1 MISTRL
7 PNLMSAVC
15 VKNRKKWEEMTTFI
29 FTWNP
34 SIKRMGI
41 KGIIQLKTQLEN
53 GEKTINEWGCQSNKK
68 VKKGD
73 RAFISKVGSGS
84 RGLFASGVV
93 VSDGGY
99 KYENKKYVDIKF
111 DYIFDP
117 YQNIY
122 EISRLKEEIS
132 GKPKLWNPQSSGTSI
147 PKELEKILEICWN
160 DFVSSININIEVAK
174 IKKDKK
180 IPSTQKEALIQARV
194 GQGKF
199 RKNILELWDGK
210 CSVTGCSMT
219 ELLIASHIKPW
230 KDCNN
235 KERLDKFNGLFL
247 TPNIDKLFDQGI
259 ISFADNGK
267 ILISSKLNKKD
278 REKLGINENMKIT
291 NVSQDHKKYLSYHR
305 KNKGFK

>member
-1 MISTRL
+1 M
-7 PNLMSAVC
+7 A
-15 VKNRKKWEEMTTFI
+15 TFI

-34 SIKRMGI
+34 EFWDRKNLL
-41 KGIIQLKTQLEN
+41 KLKTTLEK
-53 GEKTINEWGCQSNKK
+53 GEKSVNKWLCRSHRM

-73 RAFISKVGSGS
+73 RAFISKVGGGS
-84 RGLFASGVV
+84 TGIFASGFVK
-93 VSDGGY
+93 SPPY
-99 KYENKKYVDIKF
+99 SSENEKYVDIEF

-117 YQNIY
+117 SENIY
-122 EISRLKEEIS
+122 DTGKLQKEISKN
-132 GKPKLWNPQSSGTSI
+132 KKLWHPQKSGMRI
-147 PKELEKILEICWN
+147 PVELESILESFWN
-160 DFVSSININIEVAK
+160 KFIMEKEVVK
-174 IKKDKK
+174 IKNDEQIKE
-180 IPSTQKEALIQARV
+180 TEKEALIQARV

-219 ELLIASHIKPW
+219 ELLIAAHIKPW

-247 TPNIDKLFDQGI
+247 TPNIDKLFDQGL
-259 ISFADNGK
+259 ISFAYNGK

-291 NVSQDHKKYLSYHR
+291 KVSHDHKKYLSYHR
-305 KNKGFK
+305 KTWEF